1 MKSTRY
7 LICELFVQ
15 LMPTGLPL
23 KSSSF
28 YRQYAHFIPV
38 LDTKSKPN
46 HTYEQSDFLFW
57 AIIGTASRT
66 CAKNPT
72 LFPALV
78 KPIVDLAFLSPL
90 SGCGP
95 WNIVQ
100 GLLIVLNWPFPKD
113 DDGIDIIF
121 PLAGL
126 LLHVAMQYGMHNP
139 VSSHEF
145 YKTRH
150 QLPSPVDITHR
161 SELWAYT
168 IITYQ
173 R

>member
-1 MKSTRY
+1 MRSTRY
-7 LICELFVQ
+7 LICEVSLQ
-15 LMPTGLPL
+15 LMAEHPL
-23 KSSSF
+23 TISSF

-38 LDTKSKPN
+38 LDTKRTPN

-57 AIIGTASRT
+57 AIIGTGSRT

-72 LFPALV
+72 IFPALV
-78 KPIVDLAFLSPL
+78 KPIIDLAFRSPL
-90 SGCGP
+90 SDCGP

-113 DDGIDIIF
+113 DNGIDVIF

-139 VSSHEF
+139 VSCHEF

-150 QLPSPVDITHR
+150 QLPSAVDITHR